1 MQLTFKYRLQPSKA
15 QRTRLQKSLDACRFV
30 YNETLAVRKEYWEVQ
45 NKSLSLYDTMKML
58 PGWKA
63 EHPFLKDAFSQCL
76 QEACTRVDLAL
87 QAFLRRVRNGEKPGY
102 PRFKGY
108 GWYDSMTYKQYGS
121 GASLDGA
128 VLYLSKIGQV
138 KVKLH
143 RPVIGTIKRVTIR
156 RDRFDNW
163 YACFSCEI
171 DPEPL
176 SASGEMVGIDLG
188 LKTFAMLS
196 NSESIQRERWMK
208 RDAKD
213 IARLQR
219 KKEKFDKG
227 TPAREKVIRALNHA
241 YQRQTN
247 RRNNFAHQ
255 ESRKL
260 VDRYG
265 LLIFEKLD
273 IQGMQANGNR
283 HINRSIRDVAWA
295 RFVQYS
301 TYKAERAGRAV
312 VRVDP
317 RGTTQECCACG
328 QVVPKDLS
336 LRVHDCP
343 HCGLTIDR
351 DLNAARNILRRGMAS
366 VGIDP

>member
-1 MQLTFKYRLQPSKA
+1 
-15 QRTRLQKSLDACRFV
+15 
-30 YNETLAVRKEYWEVQ
+30 
-45 NKSLSLYDTMKML
+45 
-58 PGWKA
+58 
-63 EHPFLKDAFSQCL
+63 
-76 QEACTRVDLAL
+76 
-87 QAFLRRVRNGEKPGY
+87 
-102 PRFKGY
+102 
-108 GWYDSMTYKQYGS
+108 
-121 GASLDGA
+121 
-128 VLYLSKIGQV
+128 
-138 KVKLH
+138 
-143 RPVIGTIKRVTIR
+143 
-156 RDRFDNW
+156 
-163 YACFSCEI
+163 
-171 DPEPL
+171 
-176 SASGEMVGIDLG
+176 MVGIDLG

-219 KKEKFDKG
+219 KKEQFEKG
-227 TPAREKVIRALNHA
+227 SKARQKVIRALNHA
-241 YQRQTN
+241 FQRQTN

-343 HCGLTIDR
+343 HCRLRLDR